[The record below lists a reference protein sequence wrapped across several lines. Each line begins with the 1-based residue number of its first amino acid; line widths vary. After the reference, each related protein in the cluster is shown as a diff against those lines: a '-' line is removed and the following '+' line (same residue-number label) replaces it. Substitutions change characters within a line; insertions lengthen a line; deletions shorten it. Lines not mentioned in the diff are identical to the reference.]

1 MRDFA
6 RMFEAIDATG
16 STSEKVAAM
25 ASYFGARRDASAAWA
40 LYFLSGQ
47 RLSRTIGSRVLA
59 RWATERSGI
68 PEWLFRDSYA
78 AVGDLAETIA
88 LLMESGGAGDTAD
101 ADDVALVE
109 WVEDRLASLKSMDES
124 TQRERVM
131 AWLGELGRTERFLL
145 IKMMTGAMR
154 VGVSKGLVIKAIAK
168 AAAIPETLVAER
180 LMGEW
185 KPIGAFMQRLMAA
198 AGGGA
203 DGVAMRGSGPLP
215 FALASPIEEAVGKG
229 CAREK
234 TAAEIHATLGDIGG
248 WLIEWKWDG
257 IRAQLVRRAD
267 AATAIWSRGEEVLTE
282 RFPEILAAAARLPAG
297 TVLDGEVL
305 AWRNDRPLPFAT
317 MQQRIGRTALS
328 AKVLR
333 EAPVAMV
340 AFDVLEVAGEDV
352 RALSLRE
359 RRAMLEKLVAGAGSE
374 RLRVSEVVRAGSWDE
389 AAAMRAGS
397 RERGVEGMMLK
408 VLDRE
413 YVAGRV
419 RGAWWKWKI
428 EPRTF
433 DGVLIYAEPGHGRRA
448 SLMTDYTLAVWDG
461 AVPGTGN
468 LVPVAKAYSGLT
480 DAELVEMDAWI
491 RGHSTQRF
499 GVVRGVLPAQ
509 VFEIA
514 YEGIARSGR
523 HRGGVAVRFPRIVRW
538 RKDKKAA
545 QAETLGAL
553 LALAGGGEA
562 EEPGLFTQ
570 G

>member
-6 RMFEAIDATG
+6 LMFEAIDATG

-25 ASYFGARRDASAAWA
+25 ASYFGERRDASAAWA

-47 RLSRTIGSRVLA
+47 RLTRTIGSRVLA
-59 RWATERSGI
+59 RWASERSGI
-68 PEWLFRDSYA
+68 PDWLFRDSYA
-78 AVGDLAETIA
+78 AVGDLAETIT
-88 LLMESGGAGDTAD
+88 LLMESDGAGDAD
-101 ADDVALVE
+101 ASDVALVD
-109 WVEDRLASLKSMDES
+109 WVEDRLASLRSMDES

-131 AWLGELGRTERFLL
+131 AWLGALGRTERFLL

-185 KPIGAFMQRLMAA
+185 KPSGAFMQRLMAA
-198 AGGGA
+198 AGEGA
-203 DGVAMRGSGPLP
+203 DGVSMRGSGPLP
-215 FALASPIEEAVGKG
+215 FALASLIEESIGKAG
-229 CAREK
+229 GA
-234 TAAEIHATLGDIGG
+234 TEIGATLGDVGG
-248 WLIEWKWDG
+248 WLVEWKWDG

-297 TVLDGEVL
+297 TVLDGELL
-305 AWRNDRPLPFAT
+305 AWRDGRPLPFAT
-317 MQQRIGRTALS
+317 MQRRIGRTALS

-352 RALSLRE
+352 RARSLRE
-359 RRAMLEKLVAGAGSE
+359 RRAMLEKLVAAAGSE
-374 RLRVSEVVRAGSWDE
+374 RLRVSEVVRAASWDE

-408 VLDRE
+408 ALDRE

-433 DGVLIYAEPGHGRRA
+433 DGVLVYAEPGHGRRA

-499 GVVRGVLPAQ
+499 GVVRGVEPVQ

-553 LALAGGGEA
+553 MALAGGGEES

-570 G
+570 E